1 MLRERRVGVNS
12 APGWGV
18 HTDRR
23 TVHNPSTPL
32 GSTEEVRDRMAT
44 RDEIADELAT
54 MTLFADLNRPQLL
67 GVAGRFEEAFF
78 SKGERVLR
86 QGLSGA
92 GFYIILAGEATVVGN
107 GQVWATLARGEFFGE
122 ISVLLGEA
130 PIADIVAATT
140 LRCVVL
146 AGPAVQT
153 FILDHPPV
161 AYRMLQTLAR
171 RFRARPAV

>member
-1 MLRERRVGVNS
+1 MHNRVHVRALRRQEGPH
-12 APGWGV
+12 A
-18 HTDRR
+18 
-23 TVHNPSTPL
+23 
-32 GSTEEVRDRMAT
+32 MAT

-86 QGLSGA
+86 QGLSGS

-107 GQVWATLARGEFFGE
+107 GREWATLARGEFFGE
-122 ISVLLGEA
+122 ISALLGEP
-130 PIADIVAATT
+130 PIADIVANSP

-146 AGPAVQT
+146 SGPAVQG
-153 FILDHPPV
+153 FIVDHPAV

-171 RFRARPAV
+171 RFRARPVTN